1 MTGRTIMRAFLLS
14 LLWLVAGPA
23 LAQEKLVG
31 TNMDVRTILEFKVA
45 DAAIQKLLPPGFEA
59 NPATSGPSAGANLRV
74 TFVDQM
80 AAHDAAGK
88 PTPPVRNLIFGIPVR
103 KPGSESSGLMIF
115 AGLSPAAGGPYG
127 ASLKATSVVERK
139 VRHEAGGNSMIDESW
154 EFKGDDG
161 SSTTLQTQYLRG
173 VATRGKGELRVY
185 SQLKPEFFRIYRF
198 EQGVDVV
205 RGAGTGPERLQKV
218 TFKAAGEKLSPLFD
232 GTEQLISMTSVPWY
246 QREIYLPGS

>member
-1 MTGRTIMRAFLLS
+1 LKRI
-14 LLWLVAGPA
+14 
-23 LAQEKLVG
+23 
-31 TNMDVRTILEFKVA
+31 
-45 DAAIQKLLPPGFEA
+45 
-59 NPATSGPSAGANLRV
+59 PATSGPSAGANLRV

-103 KPGSESSGLMIF
+103 KPGSESGGLMIF

-127 ASLKATSVVERK
+127 ASMKATNAVERK
-139 VRHEAGGNSMIDESW
+139 VRHEPGGNSIVDESW
-154 EFKGDDG
+154 EYKADNGA
-161 SSTTLQTQYLRG
+161 STTLQIQYVRG
-173 VATRGKGELRVY
+173 TAAREKGELRVY
-185 SQLKPEFFRIYRF
+185 SQSKPEFFRIYRF

-232 GTEQLISMTSVPWY
+232 GTEQLISSPRCRGISAKSICPARNGPQSNLYCAQLLTTTTGAPPCNALAAPAGL
-246 QREIYLPGS
+246 LPTRAPLKLQAAH

>member
-1 MTGRTIMRAFLLS
+1 MRAFLLS
-14 LLWLVAGPA
+14 LLWLLAGPA

-31 TNMDVRTILEFKVA
+31 TNMDVRTILNFKVA

-80 AAHDAAGK
+80 AAHDATGK

-103 KPGSESSGLMIF
+103 KPGSETGGLMIF

-127 ASLKATSVVERK
+127 ASMKATNVVERK
-139 VRHEAGGNSMIDESW
+139 VRHEPGGNSIIEESW
-154 EFKGDDG
+154 EYKADNG
-161 SSTTLQTQYLRG
+161 SSTTLQIQYVRG
-173 VATRGKGELRVY
+173 VAAREKGELRVY
-185 SQLKPEFFRIYRF
+185 SQSKPEFFRIYRF

>member
-1 MTGRTIMRAFLLS
+1 MRAFLLS
-14 LLWLVAGPA
+14 LLWLLAGPA

-31 TNMDVRTILEFKVA
+31 TNMDVRTILNFKVA
-45 DAAIQKLLPPGFEA
+45 DAAIQKLLPPGWEA

-80 AAHDAAGK
+80 
-88 PTPPVRNLIFGIPVR
+88 V
-103 KPGSESSGLMIF
+103 IF

-127 ASLKATSVVERK
+127 ASLKATNVVERK
-139 VRHEAGGNSMIDESW
+139 VRHEPGGNSIVDESW
-154 EFKGDDG
+154 EYKADDG
-161 SSTTLQTQYLRG
+161 SSTTLQIQYVRG
-173 VATRGKGELRVY
+173 VAAREKGELRVY
-185 SQLKPEFFRIYRF
+185 SQSKPEFFRIYRF

>member
-1 MTGRTIMRAFLLS
+1 MRAFLLS
-14 LLWLVAGPA
+14 LLWLLAGPA

-31 TNMDVRTILEFKVA
+31 TNMDVRTILNFKVA

-103 KPGSESSGLMIF
+103 KPGSEGGGLMIF

-127 ASLKATSVVERK
+127 ASLKATNVVERK
-139 VRHEAGGNSMIDESW
+139 VRHEPGGNSIVDESW
-154 EFKGDDG
+154 EYKADNG
-161 SSTTLQTQYLRG
+161 SSTTLQIQY
-173 VATRGKGELRVY
+173 
-185 SQLKPEFFRIYRF
+185 
-198 EQGVDVV
+198 V
-205 RGAGTGPERLQKV
+205 RGT
-218 TFKAAGEKLSPLFD
+218 AAREKGSCASIRNRSPSSSASTASSRASMSCAAPAPD
-232 GTEQLISMTSVPWY
+232 RNGCKRSPSRQLARSFRRCSTAPSN
-246 QREIYLPGS
+246 

>member
-1 MTGRTIMRAFLLS
+1 MRAFLLS
-14 LLWLVAGPA
+14 LLWLLAGPA

-31 TNMDVRTILEFKVA
+31 TNMDVRTILNFKVA
-45 DAAIQKLLPPGFEA
+45 DAAIQKLLPPGWEA

-74 TFVDQM
+74 TFVDQL

-103 KPGSESSGLMIF
+103 KPGSEGGGLMIF

-127 ASLKATSVVERK
+127 ASLKATNVVERK
-139 VRHEAGGNSMIDESW
+139 VRHEPGGNSIVDE
-154 EFKGDDG
+154 F
-161 SSTTLQTQYLRG
+161 LG
-173 VATRGKGELRVY
+173 VQGGRRFLDHAANPIRARVAAREKGELRVY
-185 SQLKPEFFRIYRF
+185 SQSKPEFFRIYRF

-218 TFKAAGEKLSPLFD
+218 TFKAAGEKLSPPFD

>member
-1 MTGRTIMRAFLLS
+1 MRAFLLS
-14 LLWLVAGPA
+14 LLWLLAGPA

-31 TNMDVRTILEFKVA
+31 TNMDVRTILNFKVA

-80 AAHDAAGK
+80 
-88 PTPPVRNLIFGIPVR
+88 V
-103 KPGSESSGLMIF
+103 IF

-127 ASLKATSVVERK
+127 ASLKATNVVERK
-139 VRHEAGGNSMIDESW
+139 VRHEPGGNSIVDESW
-154 EFKGDDG
+154 EYKADDG
-161 SSTTLQTQYLRG
+161 SSTTLQTPYVRG
-173 VATRGKGELRVY
+173 VAAREKGELRVY
-185 SQLKPEFFRIYRF
+185 SQSKPEFFRIYRF

-205 RGAGTGPERLQKV
+205 RGAGTGPERLQKF
-218 TFKAAGEKLSPLFD
+218 TFKAGGEKLSPLFD